1 MTRFGRST
9 VGSEL
14 FVTHDVAREE
24 AFIDAFASLRATA
37 TLDAHDEHFDT
48 YLAIQDELLRAETE
62 RHARGEPAPLT
73 KTRPRRRVAARVIL
87 ALGADR
93 DDVERHCARL
103 AFDYGLVHLS
113 ASALTRAHVARET
126 RGVAVFE
133 RWDAVLRRNEWCFST
148 DLTMRLL
155 REAVRTHGDET
166 KLFIVDWFPANLDQA
181 REFETRVAPVDFAI
195 FFDVEPPPE
204 VGVAGGPDD
213 PEDRDRK
220 AYEAFAAKHAV
231 VLNEYKSNGMVH
243 HVRSPPDRAH
253 VTLAPSRAATVGLDA
268 PRVYRGERVP
278 RDMWTAKDRPDWTWH
293 DDTQGSVR
301 LRIDYEHEATA
312 RGVPRRGCAP
322 RKSSRRTRRR
332 GWRRVRGASEEEQDA
347 AARDDESARA
357 VRALRQ
363 AASDVLQRKELEA
376 TIGRRVDR
384 LIEAGY
390 G

>member
-1 MTRFGRST
+1 MITVDVPRAVAWTRVSGRAGEIAWNLSVSMVSAPKTEQAPIPRLGFFHETELGSCQISRGVRRRAARLAMTRFGRST

-14 FVTHDVAREE
+14 FVTHDAAREE

-37 TLDAHDEHFDT
+37 TLDSHNEHFHT

-62 RHARGEPAPLT
+62 RRMRGEPAPLT
-73 KTRPRRRVAARVIL
+73 KTFPRPRVAARVIL
-87 ALGADR
+87 ALGLDR

-113 ASALTRAHVARET
+113 ASELTRAHVARET

-133 RWDAVLRRNEWCFST
+133 RWDAVLRKNEWCFST

-243 HVRSPPDRAH
+243 HLS
-253 VTLAPSRAATVGLDA
+253 
-268 PRVYRGERVP
+268 
-278 RDMWTAKDRPDWTWH
+278 
-293 DDTQGSVR
+293 
-301 LRIDYEHEATA
+301 
-312 RGVPRRGCAP
+312 
-322 RKSSRRTRRR
+322 
-332 GWRRVRGASEEEQDA
+332 
-347 AARDDESARA
+347 
-357 VRALRQ
+357 
-363 AASDVLQRKELEA
+363 
-376 TIGRRVDR
+376 
-384 LIEAGY
+384 LIHI
-390 G
+390 